1 MQKIAAMLVGF
12 LLGALA
18 LAGTASANGTGG
30 TWCGIGDHNA
40 TKVDHG
46 ITYQCLRDGNRW
58 RWIRAEPSASASA
71 STSASSSPASSSRP
85 ASPSAATSQPATLP
99 TTGPGVMLMLVVGSG
114 LMFFG
119 TLAYLIASRRRRT
132 RFTA

>member
-1 MQKIAAMLVGF
+1 MQKIAAMLAGF

-18 LAGTASANGTGG
+18 LAGTASATGAGG

-58 RWIRAEPSASASA
+58 RWIKAEPSASASA
-71 STSASSSPASSSRP
+71 STSASSSTASSSQTV
-85 ASPSAATSQPATLP
+85 SPSAATSQPDTLP
-99 TTGPGVMLMLVVGSG
+99 TTGPGVMLMLAVGSG

-119 TLAYLIASRRRRT
+119 TLAYVVARRRRT
-132 RFTA
+132 RFTV